1 MGVWGQLCQQYHL
14 FNGCLYRPSQVIHC
28 PSELYLSDQCAW
40 IRDGAKLLPNSSLK
54 PSQSMSRKFLR
65 LPFGFSGT
73 TKSRVVSIS
82 TWSVPGPLHP
92 GSVSHIKTNFSV
104 FAVANMLL

>member
-40 IRDGAKLLPNSSLK
+40 IQDGAKLLPQFLFKALPIDELK
-54 PSQSMSRKFLR
+54 
-65 LPFGFSGT
+65 
-73 TKSRVVSIS
+73 
-82 TWSVPGPLHP
+82 VPPTAIQFFWNHKVESHQYQHMVCTRTSPPWLH
-92 GSVSHIKTNFSV
+92 VTY
-104 FAVANMLL
+104 